1 MLNPLKLSFIFK
13 AFEFLFKI
21 QKTEFWKVQIFFV
34 FLIFF
39 GAYWTFAATIGDT
52 LFLSSFGDDSRKM
65 IPWVYIGIAI
75 VTVLVSLLTDK
86 LQNTF
91 SKLKLI
97 CSVEIILALS
107 VLIFRYAI
115 KFENGFVFYALVI
128 WLEVCALFSLTLIF
142 SYMGDFFNSHD
153 AKRVYAYING
163 GIAIGGIAAGY
174 GVNILINFVSPEN
187 LLFLCALLLL
197 ALGIMPI
204 LISLKYNT
212 IEMDIDTEEGQEE
225 IKYVPTMTLFRNKYI
240 LIVFAIVFIQI
251 LYWVILD
258 FQLKSMA
265 SKELSKIEL
274 ANFFGLFYH
283 YMGIASLFVQ
293 FVLVRVLINRLGLL
307 PSLLITP
314 IISFIGSLIFFL
326 TPRFK
331 IIAAFNIG
339 YLSFSETLNNP
350 AKQLLFFPLSQRIR
364 IKAQVFAGGVL
375 TPLGQGAAGVLLIIL
390 VSAIE
395 DPAYYSIFVFILSGV
410 SILLILLL
418 KPFYKKILSASLQKR
433 QLNPSDLVKILSSPG
448 SEEIIKE
455 ILLTENN
462 EVTLFTMNAIGSV
475 EDISEY
481 LPIIVNLVDSQ
492 NEQIAAQA
500 IRLIRDK
507 GDNSHLPAVTK
518 TMNSKNPLV
527 CSEAII
533 TYCKFKK
540 EMAYERISPFLNSD
554 DEQIRIAVMIG
565 LAEYS
570 GFYGNLVIFPYLN
583 TLLNSQDEK
592 HRLEAT
598 KVIGKIG
605 GVGSGIL
612 IKKLLNDSSEI
623 VRKEAIQSSWLVRD
637 PILIP
642 ELVSNLQIDSLKD
655 FTIQAIQNM
664 PPSAVAFLKEEML
677 KEELAMTDKLTLIQC
692 MSSIGGEESIQ
703 LLIHLL
709 NSNSDCILLFEASKS
724 LAEIVA
730 NEHYPVNR
738 EWIAETENYIYENI
752 IFAKKARTEIG
763 KQNEF
768 FSSLY
773 YDHAVLNLKILLN
786 LFSIFYKD
794 KQIKNIQLQLFGS
807 NETLIAYALELLEIT
822 IPKRDAAK
830 SIPHFSLLLEKGIPE
845 GKGLTEETLHE
856 ISSSKNIWL
865 QNITIHANRGANTMK
880 PIETQIDYYEIISRI
895 SFLKKVNLFTD
906 LPADYLAS
914 IVPLLKEKTFYKDE
928 ILFSQGEIGDAFY
941 LIKTGSISVLANNIE
956 VAVLGPGEGIG
967 EMALIEG
974 ETRSA
979 TALLKEDSQLF
990 KLSST
995 DFNKLLNSYSSITI
1009 SLLKTLSQRLRIRA
1023 AKFT

>member
-1 MLNPLKLSFIFK
+1 MNPLKLSSILK
-13 AFEFLFKI
+13 LFEFLFKI
-21 QKTEFWKVQIFFV
+21 HKAEFWKVQIFFV

-75 VTVLVSLLTDK
+75 VTVLVSLIADK

-97 CSVEIILALS
+97 CSVEMILALS

-115 KFENGFVFYALVI
+115 KIENGFVFYALVI

-174 GVNILINFVSPEN
+174 GVNFLIDFVSPEN

-204 LISLKYNT
+204 LISLKYKT
-212 IEMDIDTEEGQEE
+212 IEVDIDAEEGEEE

-251 LYWVILD
+251 LYWVFLD

-274 ANFFGLFYH
+274 ANFFGLFYR

-395 DPAYYSIFVFILSGV
+395 NPAYYSIFVFILSGL

-418 KPFYKKILSASLQKR
+418 KPFYKKILSDSLQKK

-455 ILLTENN
+455 ILLTENS
-462 EVTLFTMNAIGSV
+462 EVALFTMNAIGSV

-481 LPIIVNLVDSQ
+481 LPIIANLVDSQ

-500 IRLIRDK
+500 IRLIREK
-507 GDNSHLPAVTK
+507 GDNAYLSAITK
-518 TMNSKNPLV
+518 TMNNINPLV

-583 TLLNSQDEK
+583 TLLNSQDER

-642 ELVSNLQIDSLKD
+642 ELVSNLQIESLKE
-655 FTIQAIQNM
+655 FAVQAIQNM
-664 PPSAVAFLKEEML
+664 PPSAVAFLKEELL
-677 KEELAMTDKLTLIQC
+677 KEELAMTYKLTLIQS

-724 LAEIVA
+724 LADIVA
-730 NEHYPVNR
+730 NEHYPFNR
-738 EWIAETENYIYENI
+738 DLISETENYIYENI
-752 IFAKKARTEIG
+752 ILAKKARYEIG
-763 KQNEF
+763 KINEF

-773 YDHAVLNLKILLN
+773 YDHAILNLKILLT
-786 LFSIFYKD
+786 LFSLFYKD
-794 KQIKNIQLQLFGS
+794 KQINNIQLQLFGS

-822 IPKRDAAK
+822 IPKRDGVK
-830 SIPHFSLLLEKGIPE
+830 SIPHFCLLIEKGIPE
-845 GKGLTEETLHE
+845 GIGLAEETLHE

-865 QNITIHANRGANTMK
+865 QKITIHANIGANTMK
-880 PIETQIDYYEIISRI
+880 PTENQIDYYEIISRI
-895 SFLKKVNLFTD
+895 SFLKKVNLFAD

-990 KLSST
+990 KLSSN

-1023 AKFT
+1023 AKLT